1 MLRDGPT
8 GNCLIRWSRWSMFD
22 ITGTLFF
29 CLIYL
34 QLLTFQSL
42 LLLSI
47 IVDGCIDTKANV
59 LIREH
64 LRQPQTLYLV
74 LVIISAQLI
83 NDFNVH
89 FKLWLHWIG
98 ISPQLRRYAMVI
110 L

>member
-1 MLRDGPT
+1 MLKDGPT

-22 ITGTLFF
+22 IIGTLFF

-34 QLLTFQSL
+34 QISMFESL
-42 LLLSI
+42 LWLSI

-74 LVIISAQLI
+74 FIIISAQLT

-89 FKLWLHWIG
+89 FNCGYIG
-98 ISPQLRRYAMVI
+98 
-110 L
+110 